1 MAILERQR
9 STVVSLTSFW
19 GQRGKGEETVGGA
32 QFARMRKA
40 EKWRRDRGRRTAE
53 TFGGWELPAGVR
65 RLRHKCLWKAE
76 ESLGQSQSAYFDA
89 SLKTEVHC
97 GYKLWTNL
105 PQAGIALVHLAS
117 LVPTAERPGLVIKV
131 AETPAQICHN
141 LFVSLVSDE
150 GVRGLGGGIY
160 WTGADESKKTKCYKK
175 WLSFLKRISAPPL
188 PFKGESPV
196 NFIFELHFQG
206 EGVGSGSDKPG
217 VESWSWH
224 FWIESG

>member
-1 MAILERQR
+1 
-9 STVVSLTSFW
+9 
-19 GQRGKGEETVGGA
+19 
-32 QFARMRKA
+32 MRKA

-53 TFGGWELPAGVR
+53 IFGGWELPAGVR

-105 PQAGIALVHLAS
+105 LQAGTALVHLAS

-175 WLSFLKRISAPPL
+175 WLSFFKRISASPFPSKERAQWTSFSSFI
-188 PFKGESPV
+188 FKGRVWGLGQTNLGSKAGPDT
-196 NFIFELHFQG
+196 FELNL
-206 EGVGSGSDKPG
+206 DKLCPFLG
-217 VESWSWH
+217 LSFFIYRKATPS
-224 FWIESG
+224 